1 MTMTRSIL
9 GVTLTRRVCG
19 LCLAGIAIILA
30 AELLS
35 SPLPVTAA
43 VWGAI
48 ALAAWCGA
56 LLTAVAMLSC
66 RDGLGLAQW
75 KLGPWS
81 LLWCAVTSGLA
92 SVTWVD
98 PQYGLAAQILPSSVV
113 SAEWLTAVAMT
124 AWAAGYLAGP
134 RKLATAAAGRF
145 MGRLAARRAEA
156 VRSPATP
163 WVLYALGTAARLVTI
178 ALTGRLG
185 YVGNA
190 AAAVSMASAWQQALT
205 LASLCAP
212 LAIVAAALRAFREH
226 VRSARITLTVLVVV
240 ETAWAAASG
249 GKQGFAIAVLA
260 VIIPWASAGGRIPV
274 RLTAVAVAFFLV
286 IVIPFT
292 LAYRADVRGG
302 ATDLTPAQA
311 LSAAPGIT
319 GDVAS
324 SASPGIIPGSVAYL
338 TERVREIDA
347 PAIVMQRTPSQIPYA
362 SPAQL
367 PEGIAADLIPRALW
381 PGKPLGEA
389 GYQFS
394 EIYYGTPPGFYSAA
408 AITPWASLYE
418 HGGWIPVLTGMFLL
432 GCLVRIL
439 DDVLDIRAD
448 PRALLLVLLLF
459 PALVKAEDDWVSLI
473 AGIPG
478 TVLLWLV
485 VTAVTFG
492 RRHALVPDFA
502 PQPLR

>member
-1 MTMTRSIL
+1 MTITRSIL
-9 GVTLTRRVCG
+9 GVTLTRRVCAP
-19 LCLAGIAIILA
+19 CLAGIAIILA
-30 AELLS
+30 AKPLS

-56 LLTAVAMLSC
+56 LLAAVAMLSC

-75 KLGPWS
+75 KIGPWS

-92 SVTWVD
+92 SVSWAD

-134 RKLATAAAGRF
+134 RKLATAAAARF
-145 MGRLAARRAEA
+145 MGRLAARRAKA

-163 WVLYALGTAARLVTI
+163 WVLYALGTAARLANI

-185 YVGNA
+185 YVGNPA
-190 AAAVSMASAWQQALT
+190 AADSTASAWQQALT
-205 LASLCAP
+205 LGSLCAP
-212 LAIVAAALRAFREH
+212 LAIAAAALRAVREH
-226 VRSARITLTVLVVV
+226 VRNARITLTVLVIA

-292 LAYRADVRGG
+292 LAYRADVRG

-324 SASPGIIPGSVAYL
+324 SASPGIIPESVAYL

-347 PAIVMQRTPSQIPYA
+347 PAIVMQRTPSQVPYA

-381 PGKPLGEA
+381 PGKPLGKA

-394 EIYYGTPPGFYSAA
+394 EIYYGTPPDFYSSA

-418 HGGWIPVLTGMFLL
+418 HGGWIPVTTGMFLL

-492 RRHALVPDFA
+492 RRDALVPNFA
-502 PQPLR
+502 PQRLR